1 MYVNSLKVSMRQEMA
16 ELTGKYMLPVLI
28 FKKSNFISK
37 ECRICG
43 KDILYKKQYY
53 YTSPLSGT
61 KLTVCRDCGVREY
74 YGTSGKMNKK
84 YRKHM
89 INETLFGLK
98 DNV

>member
-1 MYVNSLKVSMRQEMA
+1 MA

-53 YTSPLSGT
+53 YTSPLFGT

-74 YGTSGKMNKK
+74 YGTKGKSTKK
-84 YRKHM
+84 YKKD
-89 INETLFGLK
+89 IVDKKVFGID
-98 DNV
+98 DND